1 MPEKLIIKCPNPA
14 CGREQ
19 SVDYN
24 PRMEKH
30 SATCPCCKKRYKFNE
45 WIKVTPTKPAQLNTP
60 VQPNIPPQSNIP
72 PQLNIPIEPNI
83 PISQRFPL
91 QSGARVVVESTGDVF
106 RLKVGVNVLGR
117 QSPKSKAEI
126 QIPNV
131 SGKKL
136 TSKEHLVII
145 GDKKDN
151 GMHFSASLYKA
162 DANPTFVGD
171 MQLLYGQWL
180 KLNPGDIIYL
190 PDETLRFE
198 I

>member
-14 CGREQ
+14 CGKEQ

-45 WIKVTPTKPAQLNTP
+45 WIKVTPTNPAQLNTP
-60 VQPNIPPQSNIP
+60 VQTNISDQPTISAQSNIP
-72 PQLNIPIEPNI
+72 GV
-83 PISQRFPL
+83 QRFPI

-106 RLKVGVNVLGR
+106 QLKVGVNVLGR

-136 TSKEHLVII
+136 TSKEHFVII
-145 GDKKDN
+145 VDKKDD
-151 GMHFSASLYKA
+151 GMQFSASLYKA